1 MNPKAIHI
9 IRPSDHAGG
18 GISFIRHEPVRKLS
32 FPSKQPPPPLKRPT
46 LLYTQ
51 RSMTDTKPV
60 ILSEKALYLHNQQQ
74 LSRSVISGNDSYD
87 SATSDK
93 EDNDNQDAYTNRKM
107 ADLEIS
113 NQSLLIVN
121 QILES
126 TVRDQAKQVASF
138 IQQQQQQQQR
148 MTLPIEEHKHN
159 TSLEQQENTHNPI
172 QLQQKEEDQQDWQMD
187 EQFTRLRRMT
197 EFLIEQAQNA
207 LVEAGPRTTPGMHH
221 RRSDSGRRSHHHRSQ
236 RSPSSQQS

>member
-74 LSRSVISGNDSYD
+74 LSRSVISGNDNDD
-87 SATSDK
+87 SATSDE
-93 EDNDNQDAYTNRKM
+93 EDDDNQDARTNRKM

-121 QILES
+121 QILET

-138 IQQQQQQQQR
+138 IQQQQR

-159 TSLEQQENTHNPI
+159 TSLEQQE
-172 QLQQKEEDQQDWQMD
+172 EEDEQDWQMD

-236 RSPSSQQS
+236 RSSSSQQP